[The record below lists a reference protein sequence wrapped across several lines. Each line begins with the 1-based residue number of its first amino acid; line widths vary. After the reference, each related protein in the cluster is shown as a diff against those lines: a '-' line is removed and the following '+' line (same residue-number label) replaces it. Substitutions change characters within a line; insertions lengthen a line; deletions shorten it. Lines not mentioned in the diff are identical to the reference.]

1 MRLGR
6 PQKLIACVLAALCL
20 ANGNVL
26 AQQAGGEISLPVG
39 AIAGKSREGEA
50 RASEAKRPAPAAI
63 LLKSLVAEAL
73 EQNPE
78 IIKQTSSKQG
88 ENMNNIITKT
98 TRITVVAALLI
109 LVVAAFNYP
118 APAQDHSV
126 HHPGQEM
133 KAPQTAQEHRERA
146 EYYKKKTV
154 EDRAE
159 AESQKKKMLVDYSK
173 GVARNPKD
181 TGENP
186 YIKKMRLHC
195 EKYISAAENLAR
207 EADEMGKF
215 HEMRAK
221 EMEGK

>member
-1 MRLGR
+1 
-6 PQKLIACVLAALCL
+6 
-20 ANGNVL
+20 
-26 AQQAGGEISLPVG
+26 
-39 AIAGKSREGEA
+39 
-50 RASEAKRPAPAAI
+50 
-63 LLKSLVAEAL
+63 
-73 EQNPE
+73 
-78 IIKQTSSKQG
+78 
-88 ENMNNIITKT
+88 MNNIITKT

-109 LVVAAFNYP
+109 LAVAAFNYP

-126 HHPGQEM
+126 HHSGQEM

-146 EYYKKKTV
+146 EYYKKKAA
-154 EDRAE
+154 EYRAD
-159 AESQKKKMLVDYSK
+159 AESHKKMLVDYSK

-207 EADEMGKF
+207 EADEMAKF

>member
-78 IIKQTSSKQG
+78 IIKQTRSKHEQHHHQNDSNHCSG
-88 ENMNNIITKT
+88 GAAYSGCRGFQLPGAGAGSFRPSLGAGNESPADRSRTPG
-98 TRITVVAALLI
+98 TRRVL
-109 LVVAAFNYP
+109 
-118 APAQDHSV
+118 
-126 HHPGQEM
+126 QE
-133 KAPQTAQEHRERA
+133 Q
-146 EYYKKKTV
+146 
-154 EDRAE
+154 
-159 AESQKKKMLVDYSK
+159 S
-173 GVARNPKD
+173 G
-181 TGENP
+181 
-186 YIKKMRLHC
+186 
-195 EKYISAAENLAR
+195 
-207 EADEMGKF
+207 
-215 HEMRAK
+215 
-221 EMEGK
+221 